1 MQMSML
7 QQELPKRFDEN
18 LKKRF
23 ANRYIFSK
31 DSIDKFILLL
41 QKGVYPYEYMN
52 VCYKFK
58 DTPLPQNEDFYSHL
72 KMKDITDADYTMQ

>member
-7 QQELPKRFDEN
+7 QQELPKRCDGN

-23 ANRYIFSK
+23 ANRYIFSN
-31 DSIDKFILLL
+31 DGIDKFMLLL
-41 QKGVYPYEYMN
+41 QKGVYPYEYIN

-58 DTPLPQNEDFYSHL
+58 YTPLPQNEDFYSHL
-72 KMKDITDADYTMQ
+72 RMKDITDADYTMQ